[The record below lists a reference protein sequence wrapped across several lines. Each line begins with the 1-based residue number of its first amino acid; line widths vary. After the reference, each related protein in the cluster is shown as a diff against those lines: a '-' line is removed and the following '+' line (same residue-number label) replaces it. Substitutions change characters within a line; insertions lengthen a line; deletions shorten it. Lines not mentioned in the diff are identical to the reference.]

1 MEAGGQWEIEEV
13 KQKESGR
20 AAQTHISGVGISPFH
35 MGRVTNIGKKDSCD
49 SPKCAGERD

>member
-20 AAQTHISGVGISPFH
+20 AAQTHISGTVWTLVVQPLS
-35 MGRVTNIGKKDSCD
+35 RV
-49 SPKCAGERD
+49 